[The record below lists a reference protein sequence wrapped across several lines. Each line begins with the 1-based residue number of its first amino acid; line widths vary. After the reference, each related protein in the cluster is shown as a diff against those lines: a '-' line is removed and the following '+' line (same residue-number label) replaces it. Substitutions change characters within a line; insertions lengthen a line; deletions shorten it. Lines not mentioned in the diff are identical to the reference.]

1 MANHKWRTMF
11 YVAQFFFGGWFLL
24 HGLNHWLEFF
34 PRPSGSSPVSR
45 ELIGALN
52 HSGLFAI
59 VKVVEIITGLMLLA
73 NRGTALAAMVA
84 LPVTLSIAHLNI
96 VANADGFGIMVGML
110 ALALNGLILLGQ
122 LDKFVPLLSLTPA
135 EPSLEGL
142 TMLRARQ
149 EQAAETG
156 AVLRPTAHLA
166 AIVAGLLAPYAVTLL
181 STMDGSFRS
190 QASYDAVARASSAQ
204 TDSAE

>member
-1 MANHKWRTMF
+1 MADRRWRTTF
-11 YVAQFFFGGWFLL
+11 YAAQFFFGGWFLL

-34 PRPSGSSPVSR
+34 PRPSGSSPISR

-52 HSGLFAI
+52 QSGLFAI
-59 VKVVEIITGLMLLA
+59 VKVVEVITGLMLLA

-84 LPVTLSIAHLNI
+84 VPVTLSIAHLNI
-96 VANADGFGIMVGML
+96 VANADGFGVVVGL
-110 ALALNGLILLGQ
+110 VALALNGLILLGQ
-122 LDKFVPLLSLTPA
+122 LDKFLPLLSLAPG

-142 TMLRARQ
+142 TMLRAGKGSAAAAG
-149 EQAAETG
+149 QA
-156 AVLRPTAHLA
+156 LRPAAHLA
-166 AIVAGLLAPYAVTLL
+166 VIVAGLLASYAVTLL

-204 TDSAE
+204 QDAAE